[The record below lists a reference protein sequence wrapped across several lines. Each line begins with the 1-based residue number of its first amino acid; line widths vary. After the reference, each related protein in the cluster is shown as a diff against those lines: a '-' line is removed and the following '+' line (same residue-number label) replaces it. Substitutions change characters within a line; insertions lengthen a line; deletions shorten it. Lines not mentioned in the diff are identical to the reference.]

1 MFSTGRI
8 ERSAGRRKTTF
19 FWLYLRDGWACA
31 QAGCV
36 GAKLCPVHSKDGTC
50 LETQAGR
57 QSMRLPRA
65 ARCPARAGRRP
76 ELAGSAVASVLSSKS
91 ATLEVVAEHIH
102 HGNGKLFWRCPSERS
117 WELAGNDNTRFYRRK
132 IVSDSFAHFDRQFRA

>member
-8 ERSAGRRKTTF
+8 ERSAGRRRTTV

-31 QAGCV
+31 QAGCT
-36 GAKLCPVHSKDGTC
+36 GAKLCPVHSKDG
-50 LETQAGR
+50 LVNDKWE
-57 QSMRLPRA
+57 LPRA

-76 ELAGSAVASVLSSKS
+76 ELAGSALTSVLSSKS

-117 WELAGNDNTRFYRRK
+117 WELAGNDNTRLYRRK